1 MRISIFHL
9 NDKTSY
15 KDEYTKIIKV
25 LNSKCISFNKKNY
38 TYFEFIN
45 TYLFNNWKFR
55 GTYLDCYEYLDFIG
69 VNLNSKKISFDSFI
83 NFIEFI
89 LNIQLLLNSLKHYSE
104 NTLLS
109 VKCKSILLHNIPLIL
124 DRLGYQAY
132 ELDDKVLIYKKDI
145 GYNDLFNIVPDDIH
159 ELLLSY
165 KSINNNGIKSK
176 RIILKKIYLFMSK
189 DIDKYKSYNSTL
201 FNSIKLIVNKM
212 GVIGDI
218 DKKYSNLSNYK
229 LRKYY
234 DYCFDIMCYLIKT
247 EEILKFKDE
256 IREV

>member
-9 NDKTSY
+9 TDKTSY

-25 LNSKCISFNKKNY
+25 LNSKCVSFNKKNY

-45 TYLFNNWKFR
+45 TFLFNNWKFR
-55 GTYLDCYEYLDFIG
+55 GTYLDCYEYLEFIG

-89 LNIQLLLNSLKHYSE
+89 LNIQLLINSLKHYSE

-132 ELDDKVLIYKKDI
+132 ELEDKVLIYKKDI
-145 GYNDLFNIVPDDIH
+145 EYSDLFNIVPDEIH

-176 RIILKKIYLFMSK
+176 RIILNKIYLFMCN
-189 DIDKYKSYNSTL
+189 DIEKYKNYNSTL

-212 GVIGDI
+212 GVVGDI
-218 DKKYSNLSNYK
+218 DKKYSNLTNYK

-234 DYCFDIMCYLIKT
+234 DYCFDMMCYLIKT
-247 EEILKFKDE
+247 EEILKYKDE
-256 IREV
+256 IREL

>member
-55 GTYLDCYEYLDFIG
+55 GTYLDCFEYLDFIG
-69 VNLNSKKISFDSFI
+69 VNINSKKISFDSFL

-132 ELDDKVLIYKKDI
+132 DLDDKVLIYKKEI
-145 GYNDLFNIVPDDIH
+145 GYNDLFNIVPNDIY

-165 KSINNNGIKSK
+165 KSINNNGIKTK
-176 RIILKKIYLFMSK
+176 RIILNKIYLFMSK
-189 DIDKYKSYNSTL
+189 DIEKYKSYNSTL
-201 FNSIKLIVNKM
+201 FNSIKLIINKM
-212 GVIGDI
+212 GVVGDI
-218 DKKYSNLSNYK
+218 DKKYSDLSNYK

-234 DYCFDIMCYLIKT
+234 DYCFDMMCYLIKT
-247 EEILKFKDE
+247 EEILKYKDE

>member
-9 NDKTSY
+9 TDKTSY

-25 LNSKCISFNKKNY
+25 LNSKCVSFNKKNY

-45 TYLFNNWKFR
+45 TFLFNNWKFR
-55 GTYLDCYEYLDFIG
+55 GTYLDCYEYLEFIG

-89 LNIQLLLNSLKHYSE
+89 LNIQLLINSLKHYSE

-145 GYNDLFNIVPDDIH
+145 EYSDLFNIVPDEIH

-176 RIILKKIYLFMSK
+176 RIILNKIYLFMSN
-189 DIDKYKSYNSTL
+189 DIDKYKNYNSTL
-201 FNSIKLIVNKM
+201 FNSINLIVNKM
-212 GVIGDI
+212 GV
-218 DKKYSNLSNYK
+218 
-229 LRKYY
+229 
-234 DYCFDIMCYLIKT
+234 
-247 EEILKFKDE
+247 
-256 IREV
+256 V

>member
-124 DRLGYQAY
+124 ERLGYQAY

-145 GYNDLFNIVPDDIH
+145 GYSDLFNIVPDDIH

-176 RIILKKIYLFMSK
+176 RIILNKIYLFMSK
-189 DIDKYKSYNSTL
+189 DVDKYKSYNSTL
-201 FNSIKLIVNKM
+201 FNIIKIIVNKM

-247 EEILKFKDE
+247 EEILKYKDE

>member
-124 DRLGYQAY
+124 ERLGYQAY

-145 GYNDLFNIVPDDIH
+145 GYSDLFNIVPDDIH

-176 RIILKKIYLFMSK
+176 RIILNKIYLFMSK

-247 EEILKFKDE
+247 EEILKYKDE